1 MGCCRIKRL
10 SGNSHLKTR
19 IPEQKPSSPCLPLP
33 TLKLK
38 IRKSKLCTVNFK
50 TLSACKLGIAR
61 YPDLE
66 YNAEGGAGTESA
78 AEVTES
84 DSLIYKAP
92 PLLGKTVLTSEE
104 SKGTMRSGRG
114 ERLDKQGNA
123 DWLVWQ
129 PLILSMTF

>member
-1 MGCCRIKRL
+1 MGCCRINRL
-10 SGNSHLKTR
+10 SGNSQLKTR

-33 TLKLK
+33 TLKPK
-38 IRKSKLCTVNFK
+38 IRKSKLCTVNVK

-66 YNAEGGAGTESA
+66 YNAEGGVGTESA
-78 AEVTES
+78 AEVDPVGS
-84 DSLIYKAP
+84 IYKAP
-92 PLLGKTVLTSEE
+92 PLLGKTALTSEE
-104 SKGTMRSGRG
+104 SKGTMTSGRG

-129 PLILSMTF
+129 PLILLMTF